1 MKTCPQCNQVYY
13 DDTNFCLN
21 DGATL
26 LPASQITTAPQIE
39 MPTVV
44 RSAPVVIPAQ
54 QTFEAQSF
62 QQPFQPQF
70 APPVQPAAKGGG
82 SGLVYAL
89 LGVVLFLLVGT
100 AVGLGIYFLRS
111 PSNGSKEPANK
122 PSADS
127 VAGGKTVT
135 PTPDDKNKRDEI
147 DEEKE
152 KLKSEQQK
160 LDEQKKKLEEE
171 KKALEQQK
179 KTTPLPTPVQDN
191 SRTAYIIDPPS
202 NVRATPNG
210 RIICVIRGAGT
221 PIRILGSTGVR
232 DSNGLW
238 YVTDACGS
246 RGVIHSTQIRF

>member
-21 DGATL
+21 DGTTL
-26 LPASQITTAPQIE
+26 VPASQITTAPQIE

-44 RSAPVVIPAQ
+44 RNAPVVIPAQ

-62 QQPFQPQF
+62 QQPFQQQF
-70 APPVQPAAKGGG
+70 ATPVQPAAKGGG
-82 SGLVYAL
+82 SGLVYAVLGFVL
-89 LGVVLFLLVGT
+89 LLIVG
-100 AVGLGIYFLRS
+100 AGVGLGIYFLRT
-111 PSNGSKEPANK
+111 PSNGSTEPANK
-122 PSADS
+122 PSTDS

-135 PTPDDKNKRDEI
+135 PTPEDKNKRDEI

-160 LDEQKKKLEEE
+160 LEEQKKKLDEE

-179 KTTPLPTPVQDN
+179 KTPPPTPIQDN

-210 RIICVIRGAGT
+210 RIICVIRGIGT

-232 DSNGLW
+232 DNNGTW
-238 YVTDACGS
+238 YVTDACGG